1 MYACPVN
8 PTATFGAEN
17 FFGYP
22 TKTYA
27 SIFNKETPCTP
38 FSAPSTPFERV
49 PATFDRV
56 PTYYPSTFDRFDR
69 FPTAWP
75 STFDR
80 FERFPTAWPSTFD
93 RFERFP
99 TAWPT
104 TYGAYPWANY
114 ERFPSTWSN
123 WTGYPSTFERF
134 PTTWGTFP
142 GAERFYGNTFNR
154 WARPATCPINNTSL
168 CSTTF
173 RPSSEVEWFTLTN
186 PIRCFEDGT
195 RGLWL
200 CFDLRGY
207 KPEEVCVSINKTE
220 RCVIVEASHDIKEHG
235 VSRKFYRKWAL
246 PEYMSKMDITKIE
259 FKSFFGPDGLFYVE
273 GVLPRCEEYYT
284 WPAYPWTYSCWVNP
298 TWTSVANKWNNTNTW
313 WNSTN
318 EWCNTTFPNT
328 WTATNFKPVTCK
340 FI

>member
-1 MYACPVN
+1 MYACP
-8 PTATFGAEN
+8 TATPCYGAEN

-27 SIFNKETPCTP
+27 SIFNKETPVTP
-38 FSAPSTPFERV
+38 FTAPSTPFERV
-49 PATFDRV
+49 P
-56 PTYYPSTFDRFDR
+56 TYFPSTFER
-69 FPTAWP
+69 
-75 STFDR
+75 STF
-80 FERFPTAWPSTFD
+80 
-93 RFERFP
+93 
-99 TAWPT
+99 
-104 TYGAYPWANY
+104 GGYPWANY

-123 WTGYPSTFERF
+123 WTGYPSTWTGYPSTFDRFPSTWTGYPSTYERF
-134 PTTWGTFP
+134 PTTFPTWANFP
-142 GAERFYGNTFNR
+142 GAERFFGNNTFFNKWNR
-154 WARPATCPINNTSL
+154 AATCPVNNNSL

-186 PIRCFEDGT
+186 PIRFFEDGT

-220 RCVIVEASHDIKEHG
+220 RCIIVEASHDVKEHNIA
-235 VSRKFYRKWAL
+235 RKFYRKWAL

-284 WPAYPWTYSCWVNP
+284 WPAYPWTYSCWSNP
-298 TWTSVANKWNNTNTW
+298 TWSAVANKWNNTW
-313 WNSTN
+313 WNN
-318 EWCNTTFPNT
+318 EWCNTNT
-328 WTATNFKPVTCK
+328 VIPTTNWTNFKPVTCK